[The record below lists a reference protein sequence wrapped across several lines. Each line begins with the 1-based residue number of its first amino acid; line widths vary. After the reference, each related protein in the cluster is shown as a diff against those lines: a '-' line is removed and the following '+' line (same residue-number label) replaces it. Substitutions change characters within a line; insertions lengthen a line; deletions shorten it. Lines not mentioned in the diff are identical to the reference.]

1 MSVELPFSMIIRWSD
16 EDRVYVV
23 SLPEFGEG
31 AKTHGST
38 YEEAAKH
45 GREVLEMLVES
56 YMTDGEPLPKPDKFS
71 VRSGV
76 KAGPNQPPKRS
87 APGTGEQ
94 FRSEKKQ
101 LRKHG

>member
-31 AKTHGST
+31 GKTHGST
-38 YEEAAKH
+38 YEEAAKNGH
-45 GREVLEMLVES
+45 EVLEMLVES
-56 YMTDGEPLPKPDKFS
+56 YLTDGAPLPKPDKFS
-71 VRSGV
+71 VRPALT
-76 KAGPNQPPKRS
+76 AGSDKTPKRS
-87 APGTGEQ
+87 VIATAEQ
-94 FRSEKKQ
+94 FRAEKKQ